1 MQVARPSAQP
11 PADVLALETSVE
23 RAGLALA
30 CPFSNSDEYEASIIQ
45 ARRAA
50 GAYGPK
56 RPHLQFWLTV
66 VGAAVML
73 ALLASIT

>member
-1 MQVARPSAQP
+1 MQAARPMPDS
-11 PADVLALETSVE
+11 PADVLALETTVE

-50 GAYGPK
+50 GAYAPK
-56 RPHLQFWLTV
+56 RPHLQFWLTIA
-66 VGAAVML
+66 GSAVIL
-73 ALLASIT
+73 ALLATIA